1 MLYCC
6 ATTVAVSHTLTFH
19 NEPHV
24 QFTQIEIYCVF
35 DSKVLQVQ
43 VSPLLHSLVAWLP
56 TTRPTIH
63 SLPDFFRNCELQ
75 NLLEHVLAP
84 ASAHRATQAVFLF
97 VEIGGPEKE
106 PDNSMRR
113 VRSRPTKTLD

>member
-1 MLYCC
+1 MLYHR

-24 QFTQIEIYCVF
+24 QFTLIEIYCVF

-43 VSPLLHSLVAWLP
+43 VSPLLLVAWLP
-56 TTRPTIH
+56 TTRPTFH

-97 VEIGGPEKE
+97 MEIGGPEKE
-106 PDNSMRR
+106 PDNPMRR